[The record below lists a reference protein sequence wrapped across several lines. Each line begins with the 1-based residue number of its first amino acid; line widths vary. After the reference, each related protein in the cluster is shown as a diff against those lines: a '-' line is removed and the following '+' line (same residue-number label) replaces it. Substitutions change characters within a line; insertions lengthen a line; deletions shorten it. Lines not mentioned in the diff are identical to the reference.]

1 VIGKAKI
8 LYQNGI
14 IPLWFPPSQK
24 TKHKSRESNKT
35 LDLLSGRCKTVLNIN
50 KPIGLLMDLEKIRQ
64 KEVKNLQQ
72 EISGKVVR
80 SINLAGR
87 GKEEWIRAI
96 LVKNDKSLSGK
107 YTFITKDPVAVEYI
121 PGSNKIDFLMS
132 ELLRITHK
140 KELTASVYPDK
151 SIKFS

>member
-1 VIGKAKI
+1 
-8 LYQNGI
+8 
-14 IPLWFPPSQK
+14 
-24 TKHKSRESNKT
+24 
-35 LDLLSGRCKTVLNIN
+35 
-50 KPIGLLMDLEKIRQ
+50 MDLEKTRQ
-64 KEVKNLQQ
+64 NEVKNLQQ
-72 EISGKVVR
+72 EIAGKVVR
-80 SINLAGR
+80 SINLTGR

-121 PGSNKIDFLMS
+121 PGSNKVDFLMS
-132 ELLRITHK
+132 ELLKITHK